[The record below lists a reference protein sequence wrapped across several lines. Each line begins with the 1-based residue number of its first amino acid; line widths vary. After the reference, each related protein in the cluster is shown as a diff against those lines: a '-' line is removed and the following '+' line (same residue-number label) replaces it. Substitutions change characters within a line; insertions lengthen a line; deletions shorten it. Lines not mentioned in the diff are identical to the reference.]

1 MFKVETVDYYFYDN
15 RKNNGANMDSIT
27 MTIINS
33 YLIISGAMATVL
45 VIALL
50 LKLLERTFN

>member
-1 MFKVETVDYYFYDN
+1 
-15 RKNNGANMDSIT
+15 MDLIAIT
-27 MTIINS
+27 PINS